1 MARSSRYIMKWKKLP
16 YIFLKLYF
24 NIILYYT
31 YYYIINLI
39 LGLSYKFYVYILYDI
54 SIQMHT
60 IASNRMPSQMIS
72 YRLED
77 ININA

>member
-1 MARSSRYIMKWKKLP
+1 MARSSRFIMKWKKIA
-16 YIFLKLYF
+16 IFLKLYF
-24 NIILYYT
+24 NIILYST

-39 LGLSYKFYVYILYDI
+39 LALSYKFYVYILYHI

-72 YRLED
+72 YRSED